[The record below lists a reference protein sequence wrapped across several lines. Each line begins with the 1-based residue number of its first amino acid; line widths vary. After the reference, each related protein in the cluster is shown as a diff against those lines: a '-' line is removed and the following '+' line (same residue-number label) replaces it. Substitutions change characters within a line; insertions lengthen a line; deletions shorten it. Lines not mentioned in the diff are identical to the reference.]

1 MSLVIPFDQLQPE
14 TLDALIEEFVTRDG
28 AIHGHADDPLPQK
41 IESIRRQLKSG
52 DITIVFD
59 EESESCTIMPANSH
73 PAPARADATDEE
85 QDVHS

>member
-41 IESIRRQLKSG
+41 IASIRRQLKSG
-52 DITIVFD
+52 DITIIFD
-59 EESESCTIMPANSH
+59 EESESCSIVPASGH
-73 PAPARADATDEE
+73 QGSTPADATEE
-85 QDVHS
+85 P